1 MTTALLF
8 VGMLLGAGYWCYRQG
23 KGSEALGNYKSDL
36 AKSKRINEADNEHD
50 VETNSLFDELKT
62 GIGRVYA
69 EPATPECVGELGDHG
84 LYDYRQCDLD
94 SIGRAWVLEKR
105 TRLKY
110 QNQITVINE

>member
-1 MTTALLF
+1 MSSISLVALL
-8 VGMLLGAGYWCYRQG
+8 ASCT
-23 KGSEALGNYKSDL
+23 S
-36 AKSKRINEADNEHD
+36 
-50 VETNSLFDELKT
+50 KT

-69 EPATPECVGELGDHG
+69 EPKTPECVGELGDHG

>member
-50 VETNSLFDELKT
+50 VETNSIFDELNKPS
-62 GIGRVYA
+62 G
-69 EPATPECVGELGDHG
+69 PP
-84 LYDYRQCDLD
+84 
-94 SIGRAWVLEKR
+94 SVLHKHKQDR
-105 TRLKY
+105 DR
-110 QNQITVINE
+110 

>member
-1 MTTALLF
+1 MN
-8 VGMLLGAGYWCYRQG
+8 MM
-23 KGSEALGNYKSDL
+23 
-36 AKSKRINEADNEHD
+36 SKRIAFLMSSI
-50 VETNSLFDELKT
+50 SLAALLVSCTSTSKT